1 MKRFNTWHRLTALA
15 FLVLLFLG
23 AQEFF
28 PWFKGSTTATS
39 VLDTVP
45 FADPLAAIEVVFASG
60 TLDETLL
67 IGAGLLVVMGLL
79 LGPVFCGWICPLG
92 LLLDLNQA
100 IRRRVIRKPGQRLPR
115 IVKYAV
121 LGFAL
126 AFSLTASLPA
136 FQIVSPI
143 NFVSWLLVFNPT
155 EWLLLSI
162 LVILIVAEYAAPRV
176 WCRALCPLGA
186 FYGLIGRFAWLRIH
200 VDKEHRCPPRCRQCT
215 IHCPMGIAVKEEYT
229 NRASVDHPDCTR
241 CGDCV
246 DQCPKAMLRFRDFGS
261 Q

>member
-1 MKRFNTWHRLTALA
+1 MKRFRTWHRLTALA
-15 FLVLLFLG
+15 FIVLLFLG

-28 PWFKGSTTATS
+28 PWFKGSTTATR
-39 VLDTVP
+39 VFDTVP
-45 FADPLAAIEVVFASG
+45 FADPLAAIEVALASG
-60 TLDETLL
+60 TLDETLF
-67 IGAGLLVVMGLL
+67 IGAGLLVAVGLL
-79 LGPVFCGWICPLG
+79 LGPVFCGWVCPLG
-92 LLLDLNQA
+92 LLLDLNQ
-100 IRRRVIRKPGQRLPR
+100 VIRKRVTRRPGGRLPR

-126 AFSLTASLPA
+126 AFSLFASLPA

-143 NFVSWLLVFNPT
+143 NFLSWLLVFNPT
-155 EWLLLSI
+155 ESFFLSALLVL
-162 LVILIVAEYAAPRV
+162 LFVEYAVPRI

-200 VDKEHRCPPRCRQCT
+200 VDPDHRCPPKCRQCS

-229 NRASVDHPDCTR
+229 SRVSIDHPDCTR

-246 DQCPKAMLRFRDFGS
+246 EPCPKVMLRFRNFGPG
-261 Q
+261 